1 MSSRQPSMSC
11 SSGSKFDEFQWVNT
25 IRRTLEKEDEDDTD
39 QITVSIFTV
48 PKTLMS
54 CHPDFYTPHQLPLGP
69 YHYWRPDLSEMEGYK
84 LSAAKNLQN
93 QLRCSNFQDIVEKL
107 IKLEPKIRACYHS
120 YLNFNSVTLAW
131 MMALD
136 ASFLLEFLQI
146 YSVNEDRNL
155 CRISSRMTHLL
166 DYSKR
171 KSAHSA
177 ILRDIV
183 MMENQIP
190 LFVLRKVLK
199 FLLMSAESADDML
212 ISMLLGLCKELS
224 PFKMV
229 ELEKIKVLEHY
240 HLLDSLYDIMVPRVD
255 ELLIDVTAE
264 DVEENRYET
273 EQENRGSG
281 IDFSHVKC
289 FLSELWNTVS
299 ELNIGPM
306 RSLKN
311 VATSATGIFKI
322 SWTILSNLLNS
333 SASNNSIEPET
344 ESGAGRNNQQLPPLV
359 EEIAIPSVTQ
369 LSNSGV
375 RFFPTRGNISTIN
388 FDTEKAVFCLPM
400 ISLDANSE
408 FIFRNLVAY
417 ELSHASGPMF
427 FARYVELMNG
437 IIDTEEDVR
446 LLRERGI
453 IFNHL
458 KSDQEVANLWNGM
471 SKCKSIRLTK
481 APLLDK
487 VIDDV
492 NKYYNSR
499 WTVKIGKFMKH
510 SVFSSWKFLTMLASI
525 LLLLLMAVE
534 SFCSV
539 YKCGGI
545 F

>member
-1 MSSRQPSMSC
+1 MTGSSS
-11 SSGSKFDEFQWVNT
+11 SKFDEFQWVNT
-25 IRRTLEKEDEDDTD
+25 IRRTLERELEDDTD
-39 QITVSIFTV
+39 QIPVCIYTV

-54 CHPDFYTPHQLPLGP
+54 SHPDFYTPHQLPLGP
-69 YHYWRPDLSEMEGYK
+69 YHYWRPDLSEMESYK
-84 LSAAKNLQN
+84 LSAVKKLQN
-93 QLRCSNFQDIVEKL
+93 QFQSDNFQNLVEKL
-107 IKLEPKIRACYHS
+107 VKLEPKIRACYHN
-120 YLNFNSVTLAW
+120 YLNLNAETLAW

-146 YSVNEDRNL
+146 YSVKENEVL
-155 CRISSRMTHLL
+155 WTISSRMTHLL

-171 KSAHSA
+171 KSAHYV

-229 ELEKIKVLEHY
+229 ELEKTKVLEHS
-240 HLLDSLYDIMVPRVD
+240 HLLDSLYDIMVPREE
-255 ELLIDVTAE
+255 ELPIEITIE
-264 DVEENRYET
+264 DVEENRSET
-273 EQENRGSG
+273 EQENEGSG
-281 IDFSHVKC
+281 IDLNLVKS
-289 FLSELWNTVS
+289 FLSELWNTAS

-306 RSLKN
+306 RFLKN
-311 VATSATGIFKI
+311 ASASMTSKLGF
-322 SWTILSNLLNS
+322 SWTILSKLLNL
-333 SASNNSIEPET
+333 SASNYGIEPEN
-344 ESGAGRNNQQLPPLV
+344 ESARNNQQLPPLV

-369 LSNSGV
+369 LSNTGV
-375 RFFPTRGNISTIN
+375 RFLPTKGNISTIN
-388 FDTEKAVFCLPM
+388 FDTEKAAFYIPM

-417 ELSHASGPMF
+417 EISHASGPMI
-427 FARYVELMNG
+427 FARYIELMNG

-471 SKCKSIRLTK
+471 SKCKSMRLTK
-481 APLLDK
+481 APFLDK
-487 VIDDV
+487 VIEDV

-499 WTVKIGKFMKH
+499 WKVKIRKFMKH
-510 SVFSSWKFLTMLASI
+510 TVFCSWQFLTMLASI

-539 YKCGGI
+539 YKCNRI
-545 F
+545 I

>member
-1 MSSRQPSMSC
+1 MSSRQSSMSC
-11 SSGSKFDEFQWVNT
+11 SSGSKFDEFQWVNS

-84 LSAAKNLQN
+84 LSAAKSLQN

-240 HLLDSLYDIMVPRVD
+240 HLLDSLYDIVVPRVD

-264 DVEENRYET
+264 DLEENRYET

-281 IDFSHVKC
+281 IDFSQVKML
-289 FLSELWNTVS
+289 F
-299 ELNIGPM
+299 
-306 RSLKN
+306 
-311 VATSATGIFKI
+311 
-322 SWTILSNLLNS
+322 
-333 SASNNSIEPET
+333 
-344 ESGAGRNNQQLPPLV
+344 
-359 EEIAIPSVTQ
+359 
-369 LSNSGV
+369 
-375 RFFPTRGNISTIN
+375 
-388 FDTEKAVFCLPM
+388 
-400 ISLDANSE
+400 
-408 FIFRNLVAY
+408 
-417 ELSHASGPMF
+417 
-427 FARYVELMNG
+427 
-437 IIDTEEDVR
+437 
-446 LLRERGI
+446 ERA
-453 IFNHL
+453 L
-458 KSDQEVANLWNGM
+458 E
-471 SKCKSIRLTK
+471 
-481 APLLDK
+481 
-487 VIDDV
+487 
-492 NKYYNSR
+492 Y
-499 WTVKIGKFMKH
+499 
-510 SVFSSWKFLTMLASI
+510 
-525 LLLLLMAVE
+525 
-534 SFCSV
+534 SF
-539 YKCGGI
+539 
-545 F
+545 

>member
-1 MSSRQPSMSC
+1 MSC
-11 SSGSKFDEFQWVNT
+11 SSGSKFDEFQWVNS

-84 LSAAKNLQN
+84 LSAAKSLQN

-240 HLLDSLYDIMVPRVD
+240 HLLDSLYDIVVPRVD

-264 DVEENRYET
+264 DLEENRYET

-281 IDFSHVKC
+281 IDFSQVKC

-311 VATSATGIFKI
+311 VATSSTGIFKI
-322 SWTILSNLLNS
+322 SWAILSNLLNS
-333 SASNNSIEPET
+333 SASNNSVEPET
-344 ESGAGRNNQQLPPLV
+344 ESGGRNNQQLPPLA

-437 IIDTEEDVR
+437 IIDTEED
-446 LLRERGI
+446 
-453 IFNHL
+453 
-458 KSDQEVANLWNGM
+458 SDQEVANLWNGM

-499 WTVKIGKFMKH
+499 WKVKIGKFMKH

-534 SFCSV
+534 SFCTV
-539 YKCGGI
+539 YKCGGV

>member
-1 MSSRQPSMSC
+1 MPSHQPTMTGSSS
-11 SSGSKFDEFQWVNT
+11 SKFDEFQWVNT
-25 IRRTLEKEDEDDTD
+25 IRRTLERELEDDTD
-39 QITVSIFTV
+39 QIPVCIYTV

-54 CHPDFYTPHQLPLGP
+54 SHPDFYTPHQLPLGP
-69 YHYWRPDLSEMEGYK
+69 YHYWRPDLSEMESYK
-84 LSAAKNLQN
+84 LSAVKKLQN
-93 QLRCSNFQDIVEKL
+93 QFQSDNFQNLVEKL
-107 IKLEPKIRACYHS
+107 VKLEPKIRACYHN
-120 YLNFNSVTLAW
+120 YLNLNAETLAW

-146 YSVNEDRNL
+146 YSVKENEVL
-155 CRISSRMTHLL
+155 WTISSRMTHLL

-171 KSAHSA
+171 KSAHYV

-229 ELEKIKVLEHY
+229 ELEKTKVLEHS
-240 HLLDSLYDIMVPRVD
+240 HLLDSLYDIMVPREE
-255 ELLIDVTAE
+255 ELPIEITIE
-264 DVEENRYET
+264 DVEENRSET
-273 EQENRGSG
+273 VQENEGSG
-281 IDFSHVKC
+281 IDMNLVKS
-289 FLSELWNTVS
+289 FLSELWNTAS

-306 RSLKN
+306 RFLKN
-311 VATSATGIFKI
+311 ASASMTSKLGF
-322 SWTILSNLLNS
+322 SWTILSKLLNLS
-333 SASNNSIEPET
+333 SSNYGIEPEN
-344 ESGAGRNNQQLPPLV
+344 ESARNNQQLPPLV

-369 LSNSGV
+369 LSNTGV
-375 RFFPTRGNISTIN
+375 RFLPTKGNISTIN
-388 FDTEKAVFCLPM
+388 FDTEKAAFYIPM

-417 ELSHASGPMF
+417 EISHASGPMI
-427 FARYVELMNG
+427 FARYIELMNG

-471 SKCKSIRLTK
+471 SKCKSMRLTK
-481 APLLDK
+481 APFLDN
-487 VIDDV
+487 VIEDV

-499 WTVKIGKFMKH
+499 WKVKIRKFMKH
-510 SVFSSWKFLTMLASI
+510 TVFCSWQFLTVLASI

-539 YKCGGI
+539 YKCNRI
-545 F
+545 I

>member
-11 SSGSKFDEFQWVNT
+11 SSGSKFDEFQWVNS

-84 LSAAKNLQN
+84 LSAAKSLQN

-107 IKLEPKIRACYHS
+107 IRLEPKIRACYHS

-146 YSVNEDRNL
+146 YSANEDRNL

-212 ISMLLGLCKELS
+212 ISMLLGL
-224 PFKMV
+224 
-229 ELEKIKVLEHY
+229 Y
-240 HLLDSLYDIMVPRVD
+240 SLYDIVVPRVD

-264 DVEENRYET
+264 DLEENRYET

-281 IDFSHVKC
+281 IDFSQVKC

-311 VATSATGIFKI
+311 VATSSTGIFKI
-322 SWTILSNLLNS
+322 SWAILSNLLNS

-344 ESGAGRNNQQLPPLV
+344 ESGGR
-359 EEIAIPSVTQ
+359 
-369 LSNSGV
+369 
-375 RFFPTRGNISTIN
+375 
-388 FDTEKAVFCLPM
+388 K
-400 ISLDANSE
+400 
-408 FIFRNLVAY
+408 
-417 ELSHASGPMF
+417 
-427 FARYVELMNG
+427 
-437 IIDTEEDVR
+437 
-446 LLRERGI
+446 
-453 IFNHL
+453 
-458 KSDQEVANLWNGM
+458 
-471 SKCKSIRLTK
+471 
-481 APLLDK
+481 
-487 VIDDV
+487 
-492 NKYYNSR
+492 
-499 WTVKIGKFMKH
+499 
-510 SVFSSWKFLTMLASI
+510 
-525 LLLLLMAVE
+525 
-534 SFCSV
+534 
-539 YKCGGI
+539 
-545 F
+545 

>member
-1 MSSRQPSMSC
+1 MTGSSS
-11 SSGSKFDEFQWVNT
+11 SKFDEFQWVNT
-25 IRRTLEKEDEDDTD
+25 IRRTLERELEDDTD
-39 QITVSIFTV
+39 QIPVCIYTV

-54 CHPDFYTPHQLPLGP
+54 SHPDFYTPHQLPLGP
-69 YHYWRPDLSEMEGYK
+69 YHYWRPDLSEMESYK
-84 LSAAKNLQN
+84 LSAVKKLQN
-93 QLRCSNFQDIVEKL
+93 QFQSDNFQNLVEKL
-107 IKLEPKIRACYHS
+107 VKLEPKIRACYHN
-120 YLNFNSVTLAW
+120 YLNLNAETLAW

-146 YSVNEDRNL
+146 YSVKENEVL
-155 CRISSRMTHLL
+155 WTISSRMTHLL

-171 KSAHSA
+171 KSAHYV

-229 ELEKIKVLEHY
+229 ELEKTKVLEHS
-240 HLLDSLYDIMVPRVD
+240 HLLDSLYDIMVPREE
-255 ELLIDVTAE
+255 ELPIEITIE
-264 DVEENRYET
+264 DVEENRSET
-273 EQENRGSG
+273 VQENEGSG
-281 IDFSHVKC
+281 IDMNLVKS
-289 FLSELWNTVS
+289 FLSELWNTAS

-306 RSLKN
+306 RFLKN
-311 VATSATGIFKI
+311 ASASMTSKLGF
-322 SWTILSNLLNS
+322 SWTILSKLLNLS
-333 SASNNSIEPET
+333 SSNYGIEPEN
-344 ESGAGRNNQQLPPLV
+344 ESARNNQQLPPLV

-369 LSNSGV
+369 LSNTGV
-375 RFFPTRGNISTIN
+375 RFLPTKGNISTIN
-388 FDTEKAVFCLPM
+388 FDTEKAAFYIPM

-417 ELSHASGPMF
+417 EISHASGPMI
-427 FARYVELMNG
+427 FARYIELMNG

-471 SKCKSIRLTK
+471 SKCKSMRLTK
-481 APLLDK
+481 APFLDN
-487 VIDDV
+487 VIEDV

-499 WTVKIGKFMKH
+499 WKVKIRKFMKH
-510 SVFSSWKFLTMLASI
+510 TVFCSWQFLTMLASI

-539 YKCGGI
+539 YKCNRI
-545 F
+545 I